1 MKLVKFL
8 YNKLVKDEPIGIGW
22 GWVGLEWNW
31 NEDDE
36 RKLTELKEKLTTTPV
51 LSLLD
56 MTRLFELFINVEEGI
71 AYAVIVQE
79 WCGVQ
84 KPIAY
89 VSKLLDLVVRGWPIC
104 LQAAA
109 ATVALVEEGY
119 KLTFGNRIKVYTPHD
134 VKSILNKRARG
145 LSNDKSNSRSG

>member
-1 MKLVKFL
+1 MEGHRKLVKFL
-8 YNKLVKDEPIGIGW
+8 YDKLVKDEPIGIGW
-22 GWVGLEWNW
+22 RWFGLEWNW

-36 RKLTELKEKLTTTPV
+36 RKLTELKEKLTTAPV
-51 LSLLD
+51 LSLPDLNQ
-56 MTRLFELFINVEEGI
+56 LFELFINVEEGI
-71 AYAVIVQE
+71 AYGVIVQE

-89 VSKLLDLVVRGWPIC
+89 VSKWLDLVVRGWPIC

-109 ATVALVEEGY
+109 STGALVEEGY

-134 VKSILNKRARG
+134 LKIYIKQKSKPMDLW
-145 LSNDKSNSRSG
+145 